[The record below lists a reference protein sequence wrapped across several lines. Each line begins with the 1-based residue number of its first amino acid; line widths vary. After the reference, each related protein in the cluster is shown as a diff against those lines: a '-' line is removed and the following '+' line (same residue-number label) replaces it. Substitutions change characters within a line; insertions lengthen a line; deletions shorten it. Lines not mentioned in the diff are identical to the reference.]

1 MPPKTSKKLSTA
13 PVSKGIIIE
22 KLNVLIQPLKAR
34 HERHYKDRYFHF
46 WADMLLAGVLIAL
59 VTTLAW
65 LIFWQ
70 PRPDFALEARFTSAR
85 VVSGDIDEFVISYE
99 NEEGSPIGGVVLTLE
114 LPKTFIVQSA
124 TPEIL
129 FDNKSNTFALGD
141 LDKGAKGE
149 LRIKGIVQGE
159 IGERQFIGL
168 NLMYQYGQIKKQ
180 VLNSIVYN
188 VDGSVIEL
196 SLEAPDNA
204 YEGVSFNGTVEVK
217 NSGNA
222 VLNNAALLLPKTDW
236 EISADQYDFNDG
248 LLKLPALAPGEIKQ
262 VAFEATPLQGLGNKD
277 FIVESV
283 LMIDNTNIRQSKLAR
298 QLAVSEPELNVG
310 LNFKKDV
317 FEGNEAGLAMTFKNN
332 GEAEISNLNLSF
344 TNKRE
349 TMAVTRI
356 SSEQNNFSAV
366 NNSLAYQPVLAAG
379 EAISTELTVYFERRG
394 NALNDFLNL
403 SVAVSYMMD
412 GKSFNYSIAAP
423 RLKINSNLSVNS
435 GGYYYGPQGDQLGIG
450 PIPPKVDIPTT
461 YWIIWEANNLGN
473 DIAEFEVRG
482 DLPTNVVW
490 LDQQSLVAGGL
501 SYSPIGRRVLWKV
514 DQLGQTG
521 GNYRASFAVSIV
533 PRAEDLGKVPDL
545 LSNLNFS
552 GLDLYTGV
560 RISKKL
566 ANITTNIESD
576 RQAAG
581 KGRVESLE

>member
-1 MPPKTSKKLSTA
+1 MPAKTSKNPLIASA
-13 PVSKGIIIE
+13 GKGIIIE
-22 KLNVLIQPLKAR
+22 KLNILIEPLKAR

-65 LIFWQ
+65 LLFWQ
-70 PRPDFALEARFTSAR
+70 PRPDFSLEGHFMSAR
-85 VVSGDIDEFVISYE
+85 VVSGDVDEFVINYE
-99 NEEGSPIGGVVLTLE
+99 NEEGRPIGGAVLSLE
-114 LPKTFIVQSA
+114 LPKTFVVQSA
-124 TPEIL
+124 APAVL

-141 LDKGAKGE
+141 LDKGAKGS
-149 LRIKGIVQGE
+149 LRIKGVVQGE
-159 IGERQFIGL
+159 TGERQFIGL

-188 VDGSVIEL
+188 IDSSVLEL
-196 SLEAPDNA
+196 SLETPGAA

-222 VLNNAALLLPKTDW
+222 ALNNAALVLPKSDW
-236 EISADQYDFNDG
+236 QISAGENALNDG
-248 LLKLPALAPGEIKQ
+248 LLKLPDLLPGESKQ
-262 VAFEATPLQGLGNKD
+262 IPFEATPLQGLGEKD
-277 FIVESV
+277 FVVESV
-283 LMIDNTNIRQSKLAR
+283 LIVDDTNLLQSKIAR
-298 QLAVSEPELNVG
+298 RLLVTAPELNVA
-310 LNFKKDV
+310 LDFKNKV
-317 FEGNEAGLAMTFKNN
+317 FEGNETALSMTFSNK
-332 GEAEISNLNLSF
+332 GTSDISDLIFSF

-349 TMAVTRI
+349 TMSVSRI
-356 SSEQNNFSAV
+356 SSEKNDFSVV
-366 NNSLAYQPVLAAG
+366 NNSLTYQPVLSAG
-379 EAISTELTVYFERRG
+379 QEASADVTIYFERQG

-403 SVAVSYMMD
+403 AVSIKYKMD
-412 GKSFNYSIAAP
+412 GKEFNYSIAAP

-435 GGYYYGPQGDQLGIG
+435 GAYYYGPQGDQLGIG

-473 DIAEFEVRG
+473 DIAEFEVSG
-482 DLPTNVVW
+482 DLPSNVVW

-514 DQLGQTG
+514 DKLSQTG
-521 GNYRASFAVSIV
+521 GNYRASFAISIV
-533 PRAEDLGKVPDL
+533 PRAEDLGKIPDL

-552 GLDLYTGV
+552 GLDLYTEA

-566 ANITTNIESD
+566 ANITTNIEND